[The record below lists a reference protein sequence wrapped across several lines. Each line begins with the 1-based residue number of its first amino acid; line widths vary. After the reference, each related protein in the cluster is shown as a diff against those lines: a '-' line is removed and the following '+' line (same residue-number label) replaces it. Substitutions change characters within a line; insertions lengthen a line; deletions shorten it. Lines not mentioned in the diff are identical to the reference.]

1 MSIWDFEK
9 KTNKDKTDELDF
21 KMYLRVR
28 IYFPLKEND
37 LDSVTMYHTQMV
49 YEVVNSRFNM
59 KEKDIITLASLQL

>member
-28 IYFPLKEND
+28 IYFSLKEND